1 MNNSKPGGR
10 TRNAGTRT
18 PQGLDQVWE
27 TRKTLAKHEM
37 AAESAANDAK
47 TARLKA
53 LRLEKEAQDA
63 IEAAANPPPPAPPK
77 KRPVKRILAG

>member
-37 AAESAANDAK
+37 AFDPDTLE
-47 TARLKA
+47 ARFA
-53 LRLEKEAQDA
+53 DHTYFSKEAA
-63 IEAAANPPPPAPPK
+63 SGG
-77 KRPVKRILAG
+77 AGVGGGGCGCN

>member
-1 MNNSKPGGR
+1 MNNSKPGR